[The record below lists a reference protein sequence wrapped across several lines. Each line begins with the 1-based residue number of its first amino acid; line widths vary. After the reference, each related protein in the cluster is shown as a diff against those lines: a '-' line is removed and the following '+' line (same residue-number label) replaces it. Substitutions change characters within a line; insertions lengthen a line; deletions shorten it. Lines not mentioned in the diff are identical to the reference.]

1 MKKIYLVHIYEDWW
15 QGETMA
21 TVKSTIHAC
30 TTKELAIKYAKDYV
44 DNCISDVKLGN
55 DGELPEGVSVNADVE
70 TEALLSGFITY
81 LTDENDHNSEYS
93 IGIQEIEL
101 FED

>member
-1 MKKIYLVHIYEDWW
+1 MKKIYLVHIYEDWFEH
-15 QGETMA
+15 ETMS

-30 TTKELAIKYAKDYV
+30 TSKELAIKYAKDYV
-44 DNCISDVKLGN
+44 DNCISDVKRENG
-55 DGELPEGVSVNADVE
+55 GELPEGVSINDDVK

-81 LTDENDHNSEYS
+81 LIDKNDHNTEYS

>member
-1 MKKIYLVHIYEDWW
+1 MKKIYLVHIYEDWFE
-15 QGETMA
+15 GDAMCTC
-21 TVKSTIHAC
+21 KSTIHAC
-30 TTKELAIKYAKDYV
+30 ATKELAIKYAKEYV
-44 DNCISDVKLGN
+44 DNCISDVKKEHG
-55 DGELPEGVSVNADVE
+55 GELPEGVSVCNDVE

-81 LTDENDHNSEYS
+81 LMDKNDHKSEYS